1 MSFSRLVSR
10 WQGLALSLVG
20 VVATVW
26 LGFAGQLGLYI
37 HPRYS
42 VFTLIMAGI
51 AVVLIVGAFAV
62 VPSADDE
69 HEHEHGHDH
78 GPEHDGHGHG
88 PEAHGDQ
95 HGHPV
100 AHDALVNRNAPGPG
114 RPRRSR
120 RFWMLAGT
128 AASLAVVAAAVA
140 TLLVVPPSTLTS
152 STVEQRSINSSSA
165 TLGSTSAQAASTTD
179 DTSAYTVKNW
189 SLLMRQGVG
198 LDYFAGR
205 AASVTGFVTPDADDP
220 DNVFFIARFVVTCC
234 AVDAQPVGVA
244 VYQPGWQSSYP
255 VDSWVSVDGTFGA
268 DPSVLS
274 TASIVLQPDR
284 ISAID
289 QPSDPYVY

>member
-1 MSFSRLVSR
+1 MSLI
-10 WQGLALSLVG
+10 G

-37 HPRYS
+37 HPRYY
-42 VFTLIMAGI
+42 VFTLIMAAV

-62 VPSADDE
+62 VPASDD
-69 HEHEHGHDH
+69 
-78 GPEHDGHGHG
+78 DGHGH
-88 PEAHGDQ
+88 AD
-95 HGHPV
+95 
-100 AHDALVNRNAPGPG
+100 AHDHDGHAHPST
-114 RPRRSR
+114 PRRRR
-120 RFWMLAGT
+120 RFWMLAGS

-165 TLGSTSAQAASTTD
+165 TLGNTSAQAASTTD

-198 LDYFAGR
+198 LDYFGGR
-205 AASVTGFVTPDADDP
+205 AESITGFVTPDADDP
-220 DNVFFIARFVVTCC
+220 DNVFFVARFVVTCC

-274 TASIVLQPDR
+274 AASIVLQPDR
-284 ISAID
+284 IAAIA

>member
-1 MSFSRLVSR
+1 
-10 WQGLALSLVG
+10 
-20 VVATVW
+20 
-26 LGFAGQLGLYI
+26 
-37 HPRYS
+37 
-42 VFTLIMAGI
+42 MAAI

-62 VPSADDE
+62 VPASDDDG
-69 HEHEHGHDH
+69 HG
-78 GPEHDGHGHG
+78 HDGHGHDR
-88 PEAHGDQ
+88 AD
-95 HGHPV
+95 
-100 AHDALVNRNAPGPG
+100 AHDHDGHAYAVTHDGLLNGNAPSG
-114 RPRRSR
+114 RPRRRR
-120 RFWMLAGT
+120 RFWMLAGS

-152 STVEQRSINSSSA
+152 STVEQRSLNSSSA
-165 TLGSTSAQAASTTD
+165 TLGNTSAQAASTTD

-198 LDYFAGR
+198 LDYFGGR
-205 AASVTGFVTPDADDP
+205 AASITGFVTPDADDP
-220 DNVFFIARFVVTCC
+220 DAVFFVARFVVTCC

-274 TASIVLQPDR
+274 AASIVLQPDR
-284 ISAID
+284 IAAIA